1 MRQRHQVALQLAVVL
16 VCSMVAWSRG
26 TPTEELD
33 VMTVLWSQ
41 AWGSQA
47 PDVALDT
54 TLLPDSSGGF
64 VVGTFQQDL
73 AVPTVRGKTERSQLW
88 NLTIAPLLLLL
99 LWLFQV
105 PTETLLGCRGLRD
118 GYIARIDTESGRVEW
133 AVSIGGEA
141 DDIVEAVS
149 VVPAGVRMVPEIA
162 VVGSFQNAATF
173 GQVSTCMYGTWAL

>member
-73 AVPTVRGKTERSQLW
+73 AVPTVRGKTERS
-88 NLTIAPLLLLL
+88 
-99 LWLFQV
+99 
-105 PTETLLGCRGLRD
+105 
-118 GYIARIDTESGRVEW
+118 
-133 AVSIGGEA
+133 
-141 DDIVEAVS
+141 
-149 VVPAGVRMVPEIA
+149 
-162 VVGSFQNAATF
+162 
-173 GQVSTCMYGTWAL
+173 